1 MFDPRLDALAERIFT
16 GVKSNLGER
25 WQDRWGPRE
34 RELIRA
40 CCQDAA
46 ELQLKSLAASPTP
59 EAQAAL
65 LRSKAQI
72 NAQLCNIAAA
82 GSSEVADALWS
93 SVRLILSGA
102 LSVAIAVV

>member
-1 MFDPRLDALAERIFT
+1 MFDPRLNALTERIFV

-25 WQDRWGPRE
+25 WQEAWGPAE
-34 RELIRA
+34 RDLIRA

-46 ELQLKSLAASPTP
+46 ELQLLALAASPTP

-65 LRSKAQI
+65 LRAKAQI

-82 GSSEVADALWS
+82 GSAEVADALWS
-93 SVRLILSGA
+93 TVRLILSGA
-102 LSVAIAVV
+102 LS